1 MLVKEETGGKE
12 TEFQD
17 DNTRTQNRGALLSM
31 SSSAETSK
39 ACPGEQS
46 SRERA
51 RKATERDPAQEE
63 RTVSPETSLHSRRQ
77 PEKEGS
83 SSHIPKPEISKW
95 CITHTQHP
103 QAINS

>member
-12 TEFQD
+12 IEFRD
-17 DNTRTQNRGALLSM
+17 DSTRTQNRGALLSM

-51 RKATERDPAQEE
+51 RKASERHPAQEE
-63 RTVSPETSLHSRRQ
+63 RTLSPEMPPAQ
-77 PEKEGS
+77 QK
-83 SSHIPKPEISKW
+83 
-95 CITHTQHP
+95 
-103 QAINS
+103 AA